1 MRRSLRRLLIIA
13 VAVVALAALLYKF
26 RNSILPSTVF
36 HWALLGQAWRDAN
49 IWLLLLSLAAS
60 FGAYAIRTF
69 RWQRFSR
76 YLGKTDFTGV
86 FTATMMGFSCL
97 VILGRAGDV
106 IRPLLI
112 ARKERLPA
120 TGMFGVYILERIM
133 DIGAMAVIAGFALL
147 AIKNGATAGDT
158 DPELMHAIRRGGLAV
173 LVVFAV
179 LVAFLIYFR
188 LHGAGAL
195 ALRLERSKGRGGVRG
210 KLEAL
215 LGGLSE
221 GLHSLRTWGDL
232 AAGIFWTAAHWIL
245 MVFIYVW
252 ISHAIGGSLSA
263 IDFSG
268 ALLVLTFTMIG
279 SVFQL
284 PVAGGG
290 AQLATYIVFHKIFRI
305 ETELAA
311 AASITIWLITF
322 AGGCLL
328 GIPLLFREGWS
339 IGELRSEARAEA
351 EANVLEAERELLDE
365 ARAAKEKRQG
375 DVQR

>member
-26 RNSILPSTVF
+26 RNSITLEGF
-36 HWALLGQAWRDAN
+36 HWARLGQAWREAN
-49 IWLLLLSLAAS
+49 LWLLLLSLAAI

-76 YLGKTDFTGV
+76 YLGKTDFAGV

-97 VILGRAGDV
+97 LLLGRAGDV

-112 ARKERLPA
+112 ARKEKLPV

-133 DIGAMAVIAGFALL
+133 DIGATAVIAGFALL
-147 AIKNGATAGDT
+147 AIKNGAIAGDT
-158 DPELMHAIRRGGLAV
+158 DTPLMHAVRRSGLAL
-173 LVVFAV
+173 LVGFAV

-195 ALRLERSKGRGGVRG
+195 ALRLERTKGRGGVRG

-245 MVFIYVW
+245 IVFIYVW
-252 ISHAIGGSLSA
+252 ICHAIGGSLA
-263 IDFSG
+263 MIDFSS
-268 ALLVLTFTMIG
+268 AMLVLTFTMIG
-279 SVFQL
+279 SALQL

-290 AQLATYIVFHKIFRI
+290 AQVATYFVFAAIFGI
-305 ETELAA
+305 EKELAA

-351 EANVLEAERELLDE
+351 EANVLEAEKELLDE
-365 ARAAKEKRQG
+365 GRAAEEKRRG

>member
-1 MRRSLRRLLIIA
+1 MSGSLRKFLLIALALI
-13 VAVVALAALLYKF
+13 ALAALLYKF
-26 RNSILPSTVF
+26 RNSITLEGF
-36 HWALLGQAWRDAN
+36 HWALLGRAWREAN
-49 IWLLLLSLAAS
+49 LWLLLLSLLAI

-76 YLGKTDFTGV
+76 YLGKTDFAGV

-97 VILGRAGDV
+97 FLLGRAGEP

-112 ARKERLPA
+112 ARKQRLPV

-133 DIGAMAVIAGFALL
+133 DLGATAVFAGFALL
-147 AIKNGATAGDT
+147 EIKRGAIGGDMDT
-158 DPELMHAIRRGGLAV
+158 PLMHKVRGSGLALLTGFGV
-173 LVVFAV
+173 M
-179 LVAFLIYFR
+179 VAFLIYFR

-195 ALRLERSKGRGGVRG
+195 ALRLERSKGRGGLRA

-215 LGGLSE
+215 LSGISE

-245 MVFIYVW
+245 IVFIYVW
-252 ISHAIGGSLSA
+252 ISHAIGGSLST

-268 ALLVLTFTMIG
+268 AMLVLAFTMIG
-279 SVFQL
+279 SALQL
-284 PVAGGG
+284 PGVGGG
-290 AQLATYIVFHKIFRI
+290 AQVATFLVFTVIFGI
-305 ETELAA
+305 EKERAA

-328 GIPLLFREGWS
+328 GVPLLLREGWS
-339 IGELRSEARAEA
+339 IGELRTEARAEA
-351 EANVLEAERELLDE
+351 QANVLEAEKELLDE
-365 ARAAKEKRQG
+365 GRAAEEKRRG